1 MDGFQGK
8 IGQSL
13 QFRLSA
19 WLSLVILGFALAA
32 GVFSFASAF
41 KEAIEFQDDQLRQVA
56 ALVNSRDLP
65 ALPTPSPA
73 PARQEAPGADP
84 DSRVIVQ
91 TLAQPGTAVSA
102 PAEGALALPEELA
115 DGMQTITLGHEV
127 WRLFVRTLDSG
138 VRIAVGQQTETRND
152 IARDSAKRTLIPFLF
167 LIPILLLLVGRLI
180 GGMLRPLRQLAS
192 ELDRRAEQDLQAVC
206 AQHLPSEIQPFVA
219 AINSLLARVAQ
230 SVAAQHRF
238 VADAAHELRSPLTA
252 LSLQAERLEAAD
264 LPPQARQRLDALRRG
279 LQRARLLL
287 EQMLALARAQEA
299 AGDSGAQG
307 TQVSMRRVFREVLED
322 LMPLAEAKRIDLGV
336 TGQDDA
342 GVAAA
347 EVDLKTLVRNL
358 AENAIR
364 YTPPGGRVDLSVHTE
379 RDRVILRIDDTGPG
393 IPESERE
400 RVFDPFYRITGN
412 DAEGSGLGLSIVRT
426 IAARIGAEVT
436 LGRPDVQQER
446 AGLRVTVEFPVAGSA
461 PAAA

>member
-102 PAEGALALPEELA
+102 PAEGALALPDELA

-152 IARDSAKRTLIPFLF
+152 IARDSAKR
-167 LIPILLLLVGRLI
+167 
-180 GGMLRPLRQLAS
+180 
-192 ELDRRAEQDLQAVC
+192 DRK
-206 AQHLPSEIQPFVA
+206 
-219 AINSLLARVAQ
+219 
-230 SVAAQHRF
+230 SV
-238 VADAAHELRSPLTA
+238 V
-252 LSLQAERLEAAD
+252 
-264 LPPQARQRLDALRRG
+264 
-279 LQRARLLL
+279 
-287 EQMLALARAQEA
+287 
-299 AGDSGAQG
+299 
-307 TQVSMRRVFREVLED
+307 
-322 LMPLAEAKRIDLGV
+322 
-336 TGQDDA
+336 
-342 GVAAA
+342 
-347 EVDLKTLVRNL
+347 
-358 AENAIR
+358 
-364 YTPPGGRVDLSVHTE
+364 
-379 RDRVILRIDDTGPG
+379 
-393 IPESERE
+393 
-400 RVFDPFYRITGN
+400 
-412 DAEGSGLGLSIVRT
+412 
-426 IAARIGAEVT
+426 
-436 LGRPDVQQER
+436 
-446 AGLRVTVEFPVAGSA
+446 
-461 PAAA
+461 

>member
-56 ALVNSRDLP
+56 ALVNRRDLP
-65 ALPTPSPA
+65 APQTQSPA
-73 PARQEAPGADP
+73 PAQQEAPGADP

-91 TLAQPGTAVSA
+91 TLARPGTAVSV
-102 PAEGALALPEELA
+102 PANGALALPGDLA

-138 VRIAVGQQTETRND
+138 ARIAVGQQTETRND
-152 IARDSAKRTLIPFLF
+152 IARDSAKRTLMPFLV
-167 LIPILLLLVGRLI
+167 LIPILLLLIGRLI

-192 ELDRRAEQDLQAVC
+192 DLDRRAERDLQAVS

-230 SVAAQHRF
+230 SVAVQHRF

-264 LPPQARQRLDALRRG
+264 LPPQARLRLDALRRG

-299 AGDSGAQG
+299 SSGSGAQG
-307 TQVSMRRVFREVLED
+307 TQVSVRRVFREVLED

-336 TGQDDA
+336 AGQDDA

-364 YTPPGGRVDLSVHTE
+364 YTPPGGRVDLSVHTD
-379 RDRVILRIDDTGPG
+379 RNRVILRIDDTGPG

-400 RVFDPFYRITGN
+400 RVFDPFYRIPGN

-436 LGRPDVQQER
+436 LGRPDARQDV
-446 AGLRVTVEFPVAGSA
+446 AGLRVTVEFPVAGPT